1 MGSSVLQDLLKDHI
15 SEIGDWSEIVNNHQ
29 EDSSAAE
36 SLRARQSLYNINLD
50 GPFYIFVSQMPT
62 HYNKE
67 PESKGLR
74 NDIYNLF
81 EGPKNLL
88 HVHLYGRGCCMLR
101 AKNFESCVQI
111 LSKDGENFKDKPM
124 RIEYVVP
131 NGEHQFKYTRFT
143 SIQLDAQMEMYQQKL
158 LNPPEEKAKPPK
170 PNPFGEAKPL
180 DISKKMEEVAL
191 KVQAENT
198 EKRPP
203 TKPVVENPPKYFP
216 RTIERSGGRPHLQPH
231 PHKND
236 NYNRG
241 TPRGGGRTGG
251 GGGDHQHHPHQLYQ
265 QHHHHQGY
273 QKPFHPRILSHK
285 SNDGENIKGNNS
297 SEIVSNKSNIEENKG
312 KEVEIKSVVV
322 ERAESATLTTSTT
335 GGSTITN
342 ITTGN
347 TIATTSNTNGNRTR
361 IIKSYSNTVSTA
373 IQHHQQQ
380 QPLINEQPQ
389 LQQKQE
395 QQIKQQQQIFINKQQ
410 EEEQILEEEGGGHVS
425 SSINENKN
433 VVVSNME
440 KKPNKKKDNK
450 KRKSNKNQ
458 GAFNSQ
464 NRYNAFL
471 DPEYNS

>member
-111 LSKDGENFKDKPM
+111 LRKDGENFKDKPM

-131 NGEHQFKYTRFT
+131 NGEHQFKYTMFT

-216 RTIERSGGRPHLQPH
+216 RTIERSGGRPHPQPH

-236 NYNRG
+236 NYNRF
-241 TPRGGGRTGG
+241 
-251 GGGDHQHHPHQLYQ
+251 
-265 QHHHHQGY
+265 
-273 QKPFHPRILSHK
+273 QKSIR
-285 SNDGENIKGNNS
+285 
-297 SEIVSNKSNIEENKG
+297 
-312 KEVEIKSVVV
+312 
-322 ERAESATLTTSTT
+322 RMST
-335 GGSTITN
+335 
-342 ITTGN
+342 
-347 TIATTSNTNGNRTR
+347 
-361 IIKSYSNTVSTA
+361 
-373 IQHHQQQ
+373 
-380 QPLINEQPQ
+380 
-389 LQQKQE
+389 
-395 QQIKQQQQIFINKQQ
+395 
-410 EEEQILEEEGGGHVS
+410 ILEE
-425 SSINENKN
+425 
-433 VVVSNME
+433 
-440 KKPNKKKDNK
+440 
-450 KRKSNKNQ
+450 
-458 GAFNSQ
+458 
-464 NRYNAFL
+464 
-471 DPEYNS
+471 